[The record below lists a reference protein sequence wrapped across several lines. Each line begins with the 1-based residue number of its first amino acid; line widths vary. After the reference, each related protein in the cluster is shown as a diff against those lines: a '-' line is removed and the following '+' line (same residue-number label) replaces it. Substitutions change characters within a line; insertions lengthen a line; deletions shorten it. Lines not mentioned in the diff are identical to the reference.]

1 METTFPQVYFSSSAT
16 NPTIMSKYEPHRF
29 PYQWYLR
36 DGYPAKGIENHGC
49 TVFGTFICGGGSS
62 MGYKLAGFHHLGGVE
77 LDPRVAEIYR
87 LNHNP
92 EYLYNEDIRDFNK
105 REDLP
110 WDLYDLDLL
119 DGSPPCSTFS
129 TAGSR
134 DKAWGKE
141 KKFAEG
147 QKKQTLDD
155 LVFVYCDT
163 ILKLKPKCFILENV
177 KGLVIGNA
185 KSYTKRIV
193 QYLTENGYDVQVFLL
208 NAATMGVPQKRER
221 VFFIGHRREY
231 KLPKLV
237 LQFNEAPILF
247 RDVTN
252 HEDKGDINTLSEQ
265 MQFVYKHCK
274 PNDVGFDDVLLRETG
289 RQTGFGQCIYQ
300 PHLIAPT
307 VTTGRSTSILAQYP
321 RRIRRDEISLIG
333 SYPMD
338 YQCESKNKLEWLI
351 GMSVPPVM
359 TAQISYQI
367 YKQWLSK
374 IK

>member
-1 METTFPQVYFSSSAT
+1 
-16 NPTIMSKYEPHRF
+16 MSKYEPHRF

-77 LDPRVAEIYR
+77 LDPKVAAIYKE
-87 LNHNP
+87 NHNP
-92 EYLYNEDIRDFNK
+92 EYLYIEDIRDFNK
-105 REDLP
+105 RDDLP

-163 ILKLKPKCFILENV
+163 ILKLRPKCFILENV

-185 KSYTKRIV
+185 KSYSKRIV
-193 QYLTENGYDVQVFLL
+193 QYLTDNGYNVQVFLL
-208 NAATMGVPQKRER
+208 NAATMGVPQMRER
-221 VFFIGHRREY
+221 VFFIGHKREY

-237 LQFNEAPILF
+237 LSFNEEPILF
-247 RDVTN
+247 GEVMDHKDTHN
-252 HEDKGDINTLSEQ
+252 DLSE
-265 MQFVYKHCK
+265 
-274 PNDVGFDDVLLRETG
+274 
-289 RQTGFGQCIYQ
+289 YQ
-300 PHLIAPT
+300 
-307 VTTGRSTSILAQYP
+307 
-321 RRIRRDEISLIG
+321 
-333 SYPMD
+333 
-338 YQCESKNKLEWLI
+338 NKLWHERMPQDLSFGDVI
-351 GMSVPPVM
+351 ERTEHRVSMFNNVFFHANRVSPTLASSMLGCNSLYDIPRKLNDTEIKKISSFPLDYDTKGGPIGFFCGMSVPPVM

-374 IK
+374 IKK